1 MDNTDLIHYQKAQL
15 PIPRLNPEQR
25 LQRRLAWRNDR
36 IFYKRTCDLCK
47 KSILSTYSADSPYV
61 IYCPT
66 CWWSDKWDAFSF
78 GRDYD
83 FNKTFLEQYEQL
95 MHVVPR
101 LSLDL
106 VNCENSDFCN
116 YCGDDKNCY
125 YDIAGEANEDCYY
138 NHFTKYS
145 KNSVDNTFLYHSTLC
160 YECIS
165 CTNCYSCSYSTYCND
180 SSDLIFCYDMRG
192 CKNCLFSYN
201 LRNKEYYIMN
211 EPYTREEYFKKLEE
225 YQLHTI
231 SGREAARA
239 SWTEYRKHNAVH
251 RDMQLTNTENCS
263 GDIIS
268 NSQNTHYSFNA
279 TNCQDS
285 KYLYDVLDAKDCF
298 DLNYSLY
305 KPELCTE
312 LISTLNLSYS
322 AFSLASHYCSNI
334 YYCDMCNNSKNLFG
348 CIGINRGENCILNK
362 KYSPEEYQIMKEK
375 IINQMSESSSAHFKQ
390 QNTATPTGVV
400 WGEFFP
406 ASLSPHAYNETVAQE
421 YFPLC
426 KDEARA
432 MGLRWKDFD
441 QREYQ
446 PATQEILA
454 CVTCSKNYKI
464 VKQELA
470 FYQQQQIPIPGE
482 CPDCRHAKRTSLLN
496 TRKLFS
502 STCSICATQIQTTYP
517 LTSIEKIVCEI
528 CYQKLLY

>member
-1 MDNTDLIHYQKAQL
+1 MNEQDISHYQKAQL
-15 PIPRLNPEQR
+15 PLPTLTPEQR

-36 IFYKRTCDLCK
+36 VFYKRTCDLCK
-47 KSILSTYSADSPYV
+47 KSILSTYSADSHYV

-83 FNKTFLEQYEQL
+83 FSKTFLEQYEHL
-95 MHVVPR
+95 IHVVPR

-125 YDIAGEANEDCYY
+125 YDIAGEANENCYY

-165 CTNCYSCSYSTYCND
+165 CTNCYSCSYSTYCTD

-231 SGREAARA
+231 PGREAARA

-263 GDIIS
+263 GDMIS
-268 NSQNTHYSFNA
+268 NSQNTHHSFNA

-362 KYSPEEYQIMKEK
+362 KYTLEEYQTMKEK
-375 IINQMSESSSAHFKQ
+375 IIEAMTRE
-390 QNTATPTGVV
+390 GV
-400 WGEFFP
+400 WGHFLPLEF
-406 ASLSPHAYNETVAQE
+406 SPHAYNETVAQE
-421 YFPLC
+421 YFTLT
-426 KDEARA
+426 KDDATA

-446 PATQEILA
+446 RASQEILA
-454 CVTCSKNYKI
+454 CVLCSKNYKI
-464 VKQELA
+464 IKQELA
-470 FYQQQQIPIPGE
+470 FYQQQQIPVPGE
-482 CPDCRHAKRTSLLN
+482 CPDCRHAKRN
-496 TRKLFS
+496 RECNPRMLFERACNNCGNS
-502 STCSICATQIQTTYP
+502 IKSTFKPNCVEKVLCESCFQIKVY
-517 LTSIEKIVCEI
+517 L
-528 CYQKLLY
+528 